1 MNLSSS
7 DIKKSDFKK
16 VLRGYDP
23 NEIEAFLETVSSHY
37 EKLVIENKNL
47 SDKIKSLQTD
57 LDIYKE
63 NEMNLQKAIVK
74 SQELGAEAL
83 QNAKKKAEMII
94 KEGELNARK
103 FKQDVEE
110 EIINKKQELDEIKLK
125 NDKLIGDVKNFLN
138 DKLNELEEFVKH
150 QKILKMGLTS
160 ISESL
165 EEEKEETNED
175 LEEESTDEEPK
186 KDMRKVSISTID
198 KDVKEKPFDDNF
210 EVK

>member
-1 MNLSSS
+1 MNLSSA

-37 EKLVIENKNL
+37 EKLVIENKNQA
-47 SDKIKSLQTD
+47 DKIKSLQTD

-103 FKQDVEE
+103 FRQDVEE
-110 EIINKKQELDEIKLK
+110 EIIIKKQELDEIKLK
-125 NDKLIGDVKNFLN
+125 NDKLIGDVKSFLN

-150 QKILKMGLTS
+150 QKVLKMGLTS
-160 ISESL
+160 LSESL
-165 EEEKEETNED
+165 EEDKEERDED
-175 LEEESTDEEPK
+175 FEDESTDEEPK
-186 KDMRKVSISTID
+186 QDMKKVSISSFD
-198 KDVKEKPFDDNF
+198 KDVKDKPFDDNF

>member
-47 SDKIKSLQTD
+47 ADKIKSLQTD

-103 FKQDVEE
+103 FRQDVEE

-150 QKILKMGLTS
+150 QKVLKMGLTS
-160 ISESL
+160 LSESL
-165 EEEKEETNED
+165 EEEKEERDED
-175 LEEESTDEEPK
+175 FEDESTDEEPK
-186 KDMRKVSISTID
+186 QDMKKVSISSFD
-198 KDVKEKPFDDNF
+198 KDVKDKPFDDNF

>member
-103 FKQDVEE
+103 FRQDVEE

-150 QKILKMGLTS
+150 QKVLKMGLTS
-160 ISESL
+160 LSESL
-165 EEEKEETNED
+165 EEEKEERDED
-175 LEEESTDEEPK
+175 FEDESTDEEPK
-186 KDMRKVSISTID
+186 QDMKKVSISSFD
-198 KDVKEKPFDDNF
+198 KDVKDKPFDDNF

>member
-74 SQELGAEAL
+74 SQELGEEAL
-83 QNAKKKAEMII
+83 QNARKKAEMII

>member
-1 MNLSSS
+1 MNLSSA

-74 SQELGAEAL
+74 SQELGEEAL

-94 KEGELNARK
+94 KEGELNARR

-138 DKLNELEEFVKH
+138 DKLSELEEFVKH

-165 EEEKEETNED
+165 DEEKEETNED
-175 LEEESTDEEPK
+175 AKEESTDEEPK
-186 KDMRKVSISTID
+186 QDMKKVSISTID
-198 KDVKEKPFDDNF
+198 KDVKDKPFDDNF

>member
-1 MNLSSS
+1 MNLSSA

-47 SDKIKSLQTD
+47 SDKIKSIQSD

-74 SQELGAEAL
+74 SQELGEEAL

-110 EIINKKQELDEIKLK
+110 EIMNKKQELDEIKLK

-160 ISESL
+160 LSESL
-165 EEEKEETNED
+165 NEEKED
-175 LEEESTDEEPK
+175 VEEETTDDEPK
-186 KDMRKVSISTID
+186 QDMKKVSISTID
-198 KDVKEKPFDDNF
+198 KDVKDKPFDDNF